1 MCGKNIT
8 DSILQCCLWGSPPRV
23 REKLHFFVAFACA
36 SRITPACAGKTL
48 GGIHQSLTTR
58 DHPRVCG
65 KNSLKK
71 ATILG
76 ALGSPPRVREK
87 PLVIS
92 LRRYTVG
99 ITPACAG
106 KTLERESSRLSW
118 EDHPRVCGK
127 NYNYSRFQSRRPG
140 SPPRVRE
147 KLITHLLNAVRLRI
161 TPACAGKTL
170 PWSASGLL
178 PGDHPRV
185 CGKNL
190 GDSVLILTIPGSPP
204 RVREKH

>member
-1 MCGKNIT
+1 MLLVG
-8 DSILQCCLWGSPPRV
+8 
-23 REKLHFFVAFACA
+23 
-36 SRITPACAGKTL
+36 ITPACAGKTPFFCRFCL
-48 GGIHQSLTTR
+48 CVQ

-65 KNSLKK
+65 KNAGRYPSITDNK
-71 ATILG
+71 
-76 ALGSPPRVREK
+76 GSPPRVREK

-147 KLITHLLNAVRLRI
+147 KPGVFARDPDALGI
-161 TPACAGKTL
+161 TPACAGKTRFRL
-170 PWSASGLL
+170 CRCFQRR
-178 PGDHPRV
+178 DHPRV
-185 CGKNL
+185 CGKNSL
-190 GDSVLILTIPGSPP
+190 PIC
-204 RVREKH
+204 